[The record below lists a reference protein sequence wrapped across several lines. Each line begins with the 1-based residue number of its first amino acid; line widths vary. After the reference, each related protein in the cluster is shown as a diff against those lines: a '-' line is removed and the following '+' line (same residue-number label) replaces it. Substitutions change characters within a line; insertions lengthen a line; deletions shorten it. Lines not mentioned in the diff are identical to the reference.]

1 MFCCLKG
8 SLPLSNNNTKQ
19 FEIRL
24 HSSHLSKSGCSLI
37 FEPDGWK
44 RLISA
49 WKECKAPGK
58 FFSGLSEQPGL
69 FTEVVQVWG

>member
-1 MFCCLKG
+1 MFRCLKG

-44 RLISA
+44 RLIINLERMQS
-49 WKECKAPGK
+49 PGK

-69 FTEVVQVWG
+69 FTEVVQVST